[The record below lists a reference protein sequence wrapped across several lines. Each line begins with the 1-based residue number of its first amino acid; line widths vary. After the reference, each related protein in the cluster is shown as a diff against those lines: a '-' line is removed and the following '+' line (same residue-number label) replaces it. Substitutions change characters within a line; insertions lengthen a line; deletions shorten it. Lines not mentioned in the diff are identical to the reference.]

1 MLSGEPN
8 VADKELRV
16 YGTWSVRCA
25 IAIIILMILRGNII
39 TTVYAV
45 AVRGADVNLGRC

>member
-1 MLSGEPN
+1 MLSGDPG

-16 YGTWSVRCA
+16 YGTSSVRCA
-25 IAIIILMILRGNII
+25 DAIIMLRILRENII

-45 AVRGADVNLGRC
+45 AVRVADVNLGRC